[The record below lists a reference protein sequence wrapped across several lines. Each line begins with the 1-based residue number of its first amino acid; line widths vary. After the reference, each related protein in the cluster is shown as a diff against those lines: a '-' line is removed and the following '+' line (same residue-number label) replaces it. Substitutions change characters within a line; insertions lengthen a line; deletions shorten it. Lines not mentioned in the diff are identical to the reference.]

1 MDYLLLHCEI
11 AYELWSEVSLMFG
24 IQWVM
29 LDMVACLL
37 FGWKNCFGK
46 HSSGVGNLVSE
57 TAACLSM
64 L

>member
-11 AYELWSEVSLMFG
+11 AYELWSEVSLIFG
-24 IQWVM
+24 FQWVM
-29 LDMVACLL
+29 SEMVASLL

>member
-1 MDYLLLHCEI
+1 MDHLLLHCEI

-29 LDMVACLL
+29 PGMAASLL

-46 HSSGVGNLVSE
+46 HSSSVGNLVSE
-57 TAACLSM
+57 TVACLSM